1 MKGLS
6 LSLDMARAWHAGRKT
21 VTRRLMRPQPDTKN
35 WKPETMFKQ
44 KEWRKQSCLGPG
56 HRTFD
61 PDVWCLFNVGDPAN
75 AVALTGR
82 EPPYRPGEIVYIQE
96 PFVCIAG
103 GHFPGFILAP
113 HTMIVYQANMSEQ
126 YLIDEP
132 PDNIPVYDA
141 DEPETWIWQSP
152 VTMLKKFSRSQARI
166 VDVRVERIREITEDE
181 AYNEGVFGGD
191 WMGDPIGEFIKL
203 WNSIYPGS
211 WERNDF
217 IWRYGL
223 ERVEADS

>member
-1 MKGLS
+1 
-6 LSLDMARAWHAGRKT
+6 
-21 VTRRLMRPQPDTKN
+21 MRPQPDTKN

-96 PFVCIAG
+96 PFVCVAG
-103 GHFPGFILAP
+103 GPFLILAP
-113 HTMIVYQANMSEQ
+113 HTMIVYQANLAEQ
-126 YLIDEP
+126 HMIGTSPGD
-132 PDNIPVYDA
+132 IPVYNA
-141 DEPETWIWQSP
+141 DEPETWVWRSP
-152 VTMLKKFSRSQARI
+152 VLMPEKLSRSWARI
-166 VDVRVERIREITEDE
+166 TDIWVEQIRDIGFDDIR
-181 AYNEGVFGGD
+181 NEGFPAHDSNCLVAEREVF
-191 WMGDPIGEFIKL
+191 ERY
-203 WNSIYPGS
+203 WNSLYPGS

-223 ERVEADS
+223 ERVEVEK